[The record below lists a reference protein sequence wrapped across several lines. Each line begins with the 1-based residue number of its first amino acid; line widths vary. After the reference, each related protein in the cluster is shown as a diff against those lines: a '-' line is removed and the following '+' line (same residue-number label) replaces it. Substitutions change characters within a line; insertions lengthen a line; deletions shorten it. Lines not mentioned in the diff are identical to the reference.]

1 MVFIKLTFSFL
12 FFFITLTS
20 TTSAGVTDANSD
32 YTDLSSHEG
41 NAQGFQFNNDGKKFF
56 VVGKTGDLTQFS
68 LSTAY
73 DVSTA
78 SHEGEIDI
86 PGQGT
91 GMTGLAFSGN
101 GMVMFVVNEST
112 DKVHPFT
119 LNTAW
124 NPIGG
129 IASTGTAVSVV
140 SGDNCPTD
148 LQFNNDGSKLYIIGC
163 QGDRV
168 DEYDLTSNYTLN
180 ATMSVARTSVNVS
193 DRNPRAVIFSPDGT
207 IMITNGIQDGCLPH
221 QFTLSTPFDVSS
233 AVSNGELTVSP
244 EGCRSMSFNDD
255 GTKIYFIKRTG
266 TIFEYDVS
274 PAYKIR
280 DSAPAL
286 GSSVPADNA
295 TNVATD
301 ANIVLNFNEAVDV
314 ETGNITIKKTSDNS
328 TVATIDVTSGQVS
341 GSGTSQI
348 TINPTSDL
356 PAGETELY
364 VLIDASAFDNSGSLS
379 YAGISSTTALS
390 FTTATLPSNTNP
402 SLSSS
407 SPSDNATDVALDANI
422 VLNFSENVDVETGNI
437 TIKKTSDNS
446 TFETID
452 VTSSNVTG
460 TGSTQITINPSSN
473 FDDEVEYYVLIDAT
487 AFDDSES
494 GSYAG
499 ISSTTALSFTT
510 GKSDPTNDKV
520 VTGSIDAQVD
530 HARLTFVQSV
540 EMVSSRL
547 GYLRHNRNNNN
558 LSKNN
563 IKLDFGNAM
572 LASISKALIT
582 PISENNNMSIIPDDW
597 STWSEGSISITKIG
611 DTSTSSEKEIDSQGI
626 AFGFDKKINDNDIY
640 GFAIQ
645 YGQSDTDI
653 GSNGSGIDSKN
664 YNISM
669 YRTRPLDDNN
679 FIEGSIGI
687 GKIKSDIERKSDSNT
702 LTASRD
708 GNQIFGSVNFGK
720 TIDKGNFNLE
730 PALRVDLGYT
740 ELEGYQEVGT
750 DALSYDDQEVQSGLL
765 SLGFGVNNLVKFDDS
780 TIKPFGLIEFGL
792 DFSDSSVTKL
802 NYVSDTSTT
811 YTYTQDTISDYML
824 TSEVG
829 FSYVSKDNLS
839 INTSYKR
846 IQGEKHEHT
855 DTLSFGLNFKSKRE
869 TEYAMQFGGTED
881 LSAGLNIAKNIN
893 GLDFNFKLD
902 QEFNENRDKNA
913 EISMIKKF

>member
-328 TVATIDVTSGQVS
+328 T
-341 GSGTSQI
+341 
-348 TINPTSDL
+348 
-356 PAGETELY
+356 
-364 VLIDASAFDNSGSLS
+364 
-379 YAGISSTTALS
+379 
-390 FTTATLPSNTNP
+390 
-402 SLSSS
+402 
-407 SPSDNATDVALDANI
+407 
-422 VLNFSENVDVETGNI
+422 
-437 TIKKTSDNS
+437 
-446 TFETID
+446 FETID

-540 EMVSSRL
+540 GMVSSRL

-572 LASISKALIT
+572 LASISEALIT
-582 PISENNNMSIIPDDW
+582 PISENNNISIIPDDW

-720 TIDKGNFNLE
+720 TIDKGNFNLV
-730 PALRVDLGYT
+730 PSLRVDLGYT

-811 YTYTQDTISDYML
+811 YTYTQDTISEYML

-829 FSYVSKDNLS
+829 FSYDSKDNLT
-839 INTSYKR
+839 INTSYRR

-869 TEYAMQFGGTED
+869 TKYAMQFGGTED
-881 LSAGLNIAKNIN
+881 LSAGLNIAKNIY

-902 QEFNENRDKNA
+902 QEFNENLDKNA